1 MPQKCVVSGK
11 STVGRSGLLAAGD
24 HDLKKM
30 IKKQEKLSYLCRK
43 LIEE

>member
-1 MPQKCVVSGK
+1 VVGGK

-30 IKKQEKLSYLCRK
+30 VRKQEKLSYQCRK
-43 LIEE
+43 LMEE